1 MVTERNEKIL
11 NEQNQKSVDTMLL
24 GNQIYLKPP
33 EMIQVKR
40 KSKG

>member
-1 MVTERNEKIL
+1 MVTERNENNF
-11 NEQNQKSVDTMLL
+11 NEQNQKSMDTMLL
-24 GNQIYLKPP
+24 GNQIYPKPP